1 MSREA
6 VSDCAQVPR
15 VSSVDEAQLEELAG
29 LMRGRH
35 VVALTGA
42 GCSTESGIPDYRG
55 EGTLARARRPVRFE
69 VYAADPVARAR
80 YWSRAV
86 VGWPRFCAAPPNAGH
101 RALARLERAGI
112 VRAVITQNV
121 DRLHQAA
128 GTREVVELHGALA
141 EVRCL
146 ACGALEGRAE
156 LQERLLGL
164 NPGWLDHE
172 AEIAPDGDADLE
184 TSLAEFHV
192 AGCRRCAGVLKPNVV
207 FFGEQVPAAI
217 VERAYALV
225 ESAELLVVLGSSLTV
240 FSGLRFVR
248 RAEALGTPIAIV
260 NVGPTRGDALASL
273 KIEARLGELLPRLAE
288 RLA

>member
-1 MSREA
+1 
-6 VSDCAQVPR
+6 
-15 VSSVDEAQLEELAG
+15 
-29 LMRGRH
+29 MRGRH